1 MPFTEGVKHMKIIIA
16 GAGRVGYV
24 LAESLEAEGHD
35 ITLIDRNADTIE
47 HAANELD
54 VICCLGNATNPDIL
68 REAGA
73 ENADVLMAVTETDE
87 VNMLCALAAKRLGT
101 KHIVARI
108 RNPEYLSQTEFLR
121 EAVGLSMVVNPEY
134 EFAKEIS
141 RILRFPSAVRVEN
154 FSNGSVEIL
163 DYRVPEGSPLNG
175 LTLREI
181 ARRFDTKVLVA
192 VVERGA
198 EATIP
203 HGDFKLRS
211 GDKLSLLGESK
222 EIRRFFAAVGGKQ
235 LRIKNVM
242 VMGGSRA
249 SVYLADLLAESGI
262 NVTVIDRSR
271 ERCDELC
278 DLIPQARVICGDA
291 TQDEVLLEEG
301 VRSADAF
308 VALTGDDGDNIVT
321 AMYAKRLGVPKTVVK
336 VNMRHFSGMLDGEND
351 SMIAPKEIV
360 AQQIVGFVR
369 AIENSADWG
378 SVETLHKL
386 AGGKVE
392 ALEFKVGE
400 GARCIGIPLCD
411 LKLRR
416 GVLISA
422 IVRGNKTMIP
432 NGLTVIEKGD
442 HAVVVAPAG
451 MLKDINDM
459 TGGE

>member
-1 MPFTEGVKHMKIIIA
+1 MKIIIA

-47 HAANELD
+47 RAANELD
-54 VICCLGNATNPDIL
+54 VICCLGSATNPDTL
-68 REAGA
+68 REAGT
-73 ENADVLMAVTETDE
+73 ESADILMAVTESDE
-87 VNMLCALAAKRLGT
+87 ANMICALAARRLGT
-101 KHIVARI
+101 KYTVARV
-108 RNPEYLSQTEFLR
+108 RNPEYLAQTGFLR
-121 EAVGLSMVVNPEY
+121 EAIGLSLVVNPEY

-141 RILRFPSAVRVEN
+141 RILRFPSAVRVET
-154 FSNGSVEIL
+154 FSKGSVEIL

-175 LTLREI
+175 LTLREV
-181 ARRFDTKVLVA
+181 AKRFDTKVLVT
-192 VVERGA
+192 VVERGE
-198 EATIP
+198 EASIP
-203 HGDFKLRS
+203 HGDFTLRS
-211 GDKLSLLGESK
+211 GDKLSLLGESR
-222 EIRRFFAAVGGKQ
+222 EMRRFFSAVGGKQ

-249 SVYLADLLAESGI
+249 CVYLADLLEESGI
-262 NVTVIDRSR
+262 SVTVIDRSR

-278 DLIPQARVICGDA
+278 DLIPHARVICGDA

-301 VRSADAF
+301 VRTADAF

-321 AMYAKRLGVPKTVVK
+321 AMYAKRCGVPKTVVK

-360 AQQIVGFVR
+360 AQQLTGFVR
-369 AIENSADWG
+369 AISNSADWG

-392 ALEFKVGE
+392 ALEFQVGE

-422 IVRGNKTMIP
+422 IIRGNKTLIP

-459 TGGE
+459 TDGET

>member
-1 MPFTEGVKHMKIIIA
+1 MKIIIA

-47 HAANELD
+47 RAANELD
-54 VICCLGNATNPDIL
+54 VICCLGSATNPDTL

-73 ENADVLMAVTETDE
+73 ESADILMAVTESDE
-87 VNMLCALAAKRLGT
+87 ANMICALAARRLGAKYT
-101 KHIVARI
+101 VARV
-108 RNPEYLSQTEFLR
+108 RNPEYLAQTGFLR
-121 EAVGLSMVVNPEY
+121 EAIGLSLVVNPEY

-141 RILRFPSAVRVEN
+141 RILRFPSAVRVET
-154 FSNGSVEIL
+154 FSKGSAEIL

-175 LTLREI
+175 LTLREV
-181 ARRFDTKVLVA
+181 AKRFDTKVLVT
-192 VVERGA
+192 VVERGE
-198 EATIP
+198 EASIP
-203 HGDFKLRS
+203 HGDFTLRS
-211 GDKLSLLGESK
+211 GDKLSLLGESR
-222 EIRRFFAAVGGKQ
+222 EMRRFFSAVSGKQ

-249 SVYLADLLAESGI
+249 CVYLADLLEESGI
-262 NVTVIDRSR
+262 SVTVIDRSR

-278 DLIPQARVICGDA
+278 DLIPHARVICGDA

-301 VRSADAF
+301 IRTADAF

-321 AMYAKRLGVPKTVVK
+321 AMYAKRCGVPKTVVK

-360 AQQIVGFVR
+360 AQQLTGFVR
-369 AIENSADWG
+369 AISNSADWG

-392 ALEFKVGE
+392 ALEFQVGE

-422 IVRGNKTMIP
+422 IVRGGKTLIP

-459 TGGE
+459 TDGET

>member
-1 MPFTEGVKHMKIIIA
+1 MKIIIA

-35 ITLIDRNADTIE
+35 ITIIDRNADTIE
-47 HAANELD
+47 RAANELD
-54 VICCLGNATNPDIL
+54 VICCLGSATNPDTL

-73 ENADVLMAVTETDE
+73 ESADILMAVTESDE
-87 VNMLCALAAKRLGT
+87 ANMICALAARRLGT
-101 KHIVARI
+101 KYTVARV
-108 RNPEYLSQTEFLR
+108 RDPEYLAQTGFLR
-121 EAVGLSMVVNPEY
+121 EAIGLSLVVNPEY

-141 RILRFPSAVRVEN
+141 RILRFPSAVRVET
-154 FSNGSVEIL
+154 FSKGSVEIL

-175 LTLREI
+175 LTLREV
-181 ARRFDTKVLVA
+181 AKRFDTKVLVT
-192 VVERGA
+192 VVERGE
-198 EATIP
+198 EASIP
-203 HGDFKLRS
+203 HGDFTLRS
-211 GDKLSLLGESK
+211 GDKLSLLGESR
-222 EIRRFFAAVGGKQ
+222 EMRRFFSAVGGKQ

-249 SVYLADLLAESGI
+249 CVYLADLLEESGI
-262 NVTVIDRSR
+262 SVTVIDRSR

-278 DLIPQARVICGDA
+278 DLIPHARVICGDA

-301 VRSADAF
+301 VRTADAF

-321 AMYAKRLGVPKTVVK
+321 AMYAKRCGVPKTVVK

-360 AQQIVGFVR
+360 AQQLTGFVR
-369 AIENSADWG
+369 AISNSADWG
-378 SVETLHKL
+378 SVETLHRL
-386 AGGKVE
+386 AGGKIE
-392 ALEFKVGE
+392 ALEFQVGE

-422 IVRGNKTMIP
+422 IVRGGKTLIP

-459 TGGE
+459 TDGET

>member
-1 MPFTEGVKHMKIIIA
+1 MKIIIA

-47 HAANELD
+47 RAANELD
-54 VICCLGNATNPDIL
+54 VICCLGSATNPDTL

-73 ENADVLMAVTETDE
+73 ESADILMAVTESDE
-87 VNMLCALAAKRLGT
+87 ANMICALAARRLGAKYT
-101 KHIVARI
+101 VARV
-108 RNPEYLSQTEFLR
+108 RNPEYLAQTGFLR
-121 EAVGLSMVVNPEY
+121 EAIGLSLVVNPEY

-141 RILRFPSAVRVEN
+141 RILRFPSAVRVET
-154 FSNGSVEIL
+154 FSKGSAEIL

-175 LTLREI
+175 LTLREV
-181 ARRFDTKVLVA
+181 AKRFDTKVLVT
-192 VVERGA
+192 VVERGE
-198 EATIP
+198 EASIP
-203 HGDFKLRS
+203 HGDFTLRS
-211 GDKLSLLGESK
+211 GDKLSLLGESR
-222 EIRRFFAAVGGKQ
+222 EMRRFFSAVSGKQ

-249 SVYLADLLAESGI
+249 CVYLADLLEESGI
-262 NVTVIDRSR
+262 SVTVIDRSR

-278 DLIPQARVICGDA
+278 DLIPHARVICGDA

-301 VRSADAF
+301 IRTADAF

-321 AMYAKRLGVPKTVVK
+321 AMYAKRCGVPKTVVK

-351 SMIAPKEIV
+351 SMITPKEIV

-369 AIENSADWG
+369 AISNSADWG

-392 ALEFKVGE
+392 ALEFQVGE

-422 IVRGNKTMIP
+422 IVRGGKTLIP

-459 TGGE
+459 TDGET

>member
-1 MPFTEGVKHMKIIIA
+1 MKIIIA

-47 HAANELD
+47 RAANELD
-54 VICCLGNATNPDIL
+54 VICCLGSATNPDTL

-73 ENADVLMAVTETDE
+73 ESADILMAVTESDE
-87 VNMLCALAAKRLGT
+87 ANMICALAARRLGT
-101 KHIVARI
+101 KYTVARV
-108 RNPEYLSQTEFLR
+108 RNPEYRAQTGFLR
-121 EAVGLSMVVNPEY
+121 EAIGLSLVVNPEY

-141 RILRFPSAVRVEN
+141 RILRFPSAVRVET
-154 FSNGSVEIL
+154 FSKGSVEIL

-175 LTLREI
+175 MTLREVG
-181 ARRFDTKVLVA
+181 RRFDTKVLVT
-192 VVERGA
+192 VVERGT
-198 EATIP
+198 EASIP
-203 HGDFKLRS
+203 HGDFTLRS
-211 GDKLSLLGESK
+211 GDKLSLLGESR
-222 EIRRFFAAVGGKQ
+222 EMRRFFSAVGGKQ

-249 SVYLADLLAESGI
+249 CVYLADLLEESGI
-262 NVTVIDRSR
+262 SVTVIDRSR

-321 AMYAKRLGVPKTVVK
+321 AMYAKRCGVPKTVVK

-360 AQQIVGFVR
+360 AQQLTGFVR
-369 AIENSADWG
+369 AISNSADWG

-392 ALEFKVGE
+392 ALEFQVGE

-422 IVRGNKTMIP
+422 IVRGGKTLIP

-459 TGGE
+459 TDGET

>member
-1 MPFTEGVKHMKIIIA
+1 MKIIIA

-47 HAANELD
+47 RAANELD
-54 VICCLGNATNPDIL
+54 VICCLGSATNPDTL

-73 ENADVLMAVTETDE
+73 ESADILMAVTESDE
-87 VNMLCALAAKRLGT
+87 ANMICALAARRLGAKYT
-101 KHIVARI
+101 VARV
-108 RNPEYLSQTEFLR
+108 RNPEYLAQTGFLR
-121 EAVGLSMVVNPEY
+121 EAIGLSLVVNPEY

-141 RILRFPSAVRVEN
+141 RILRFPSAVRVET
-154 FSNGSVEIL
+154 FSKGSAEIL

-175 LTLREI
+175 LTLREV
-181 ARRFDTKVLVA
+181 AKRFDTKVLVT
-192 VVERGA
+192 VVERGE
-198 EATIP
+198 EASIP
-203 HGDFKLRS
+203 HGDFTLRS
-211 GDKLSLLGESK
+211 GDKLSLLGESR
-222 EIRRFFAAVGGKQ
+222 EMRRFFSAVGGKQ

-249 SVYLADLLAESGI
+249 CVYLADLLEESGI
-262 NVTVIDRSR
+262 SVTVIDRSR

-278 DLIPQARVICGDA
+278 DLIPHARVICGDA

-301 VRSADAF
+301 VRTADAF

-321 AMYAKRLGVPKTVVK
+321 AMYAKRCGVPKTVVK

-360 AQQIVGFVR
+360 AQQLTGFVR
-369 AIENSADWG
+369 AISNSADWG

-392 ALEFKVGE
+392 ALEFQVGE

-422 IVRGNKTMIP
+422 IVRGGKTLIP

-459 TGGE
+459 TDGET

>member
-1 MPFTEGVKHMKIIIA
+1 MKIIIA

-24 LAESLEAEGHD
+24 VAESLEAEGHD
-35 ITLIDRNADTIE
+35 ITLIDRDAETIE

-54 VICCLGNATNPDIL
+54 VICCLGSATNPDTL

-73 ENADVLMAVTETDE
+73 ESADVLMAVTESDE
-87 VNMLCALAAKRLGT
+87 VNMICALAARRLGA
-101 KHIVARI
+101 KYIVARI
-108 RNPEYLSQTEFLR
+108 RDPEYIAQTEFLR
-121 EAVGLSMVVNPEY
+121 EAIGLSVIVNPEY
-134 EFAKEIS
+134 ELAKEIS
-141 RILRFPSAVRVEN
+141 RILRFPSAVRVET
-154 FSNGSVEIL
+154 FSKGSVEML

-175 LTLREI
+175 LNLREV
-181 ARRFDTKVLVA
+181 ARRFDTKVLVT
-192 VVERGA
+192 VVERGD
-198 EATIP
+198 EASIP
-203 HGDFKLRS
+203 HGDFTLHS
-211 GDKLSLLGESK
+211 GDKLCLLGESR
-222 EIRRFFAAVGGKQ
+222 EMQRFFSAVGGKRR
-235 LRIKNVM
+235 RIKNVM
-242 VMGGSRA
+242 IMGGSRT
-249 SVYLADLLAESGI
+249 SVYLADLLDQSGI
-262 NVTVIDRSR
+262 SVTVLDRSR
-271 ERCDELC
+271 ERCGELC
-278 DLIPQARVICGDA
+278 DLIPHARIVCGDA
-291 TQDEVLLEEG
+291 TRDEVLLEEG
-301 VRSADAF
+301 VRGADAF

-321 AMYAKRLGVPKTVVK
+321 AMYAKRCGVPKTVVK

-360 AQQIVGFVR
+360 AQQITGFVR
-369 AIENSADWG
+369 AISNSADWG

-400 GARCIGIPLCD
+400 GAHCIGVPLCD

-422 IVRGNKTMIP
+422 VIRDDKTMIP

-459 TGGE
+459 TDDET